1 MCTTFAITL
10 VFALALLFVVRLLFL
25 PPGTFLFVSSWLS
38 CCRCCYCYCYC
49 FDGIAFKAAYAPIIA
64 AIVATTPITTPAV
77 SPFVRIGELFG
88 AELLGW
94 AEWTVVV
101 ECCVRTTTEG
111 AVDVTR
117 AAVWSDDELVD
128 MNSR

>member
-25 PPGTFLFVSSWLS
+25 PPGTFLFVSSWPS
-38 CCRCCYCYCYC
+38 CCRRRHRL
-49 FDGIAFKAAYAPIIA
+49 DGIAFKAAYAPIIV
-64 AIVATTPITTPAV
+64 AIVATTPMTMPAV
-77 SPFVRIGELFG
+77 SPFVRVGELFG
-88 AELLGW
+88 VEFLVW
-94 AEWTVVV
+94 VEWTVVV
-101 ECCVRTTTEG
+101 ECCVRKTTEG

>member
-1 MCTTFAITL
+1 MCTTFAIKL

-25 PPGTFLFVSSWLS
+25 PPGTFLFVSSLLS
-38 CCRCCYCYCYC
+38 CCRRRL
-49 FDGIAFKAAYAPIIA
+49 DGIAFKAAYAPIIV
-64 AIVATTPITTPAV
+64 AIVATTPMTMPAV